1 MVDPHV
7 LVRAEELSLQIN
19 RLHVSYLQED
29 ESPQKIEQRTKLEN
43 FIRKYLCLIAHGR
56 KFIFPETAEVLRCS
70 VAMKNNFSAY
80 RASTA
85 WNAIA
90 RYAAN
95 LVAQPWRKEFR
106 VIKTFSGF
114 YIHDIE
120 ENLVGAER
128 LLDCMGYKR
137 VDHSSLVLEQP
148 IDLDA
153 VISVSRDAIVAFVE
167 CQVMKEIWEGVYPQF
182 ECSWLEILNFRE
194 SHICSPESTIKSLS
208 YLYHQNCFHQ
218 QQQQQ
223 IMVPPIIPHDAYST
237 ANRIHHH
244 SPQSSCLYGQ
254 AVSPQMPYYGY
265 SSYASCPAPPQPRY
279 ACVVNPQMMYP
290 MSPAGYHHAKSPIA
304 PANGY
309 HYQHSNQILPSSSG
323 HNGYMVP
330 QASSLPPTYNC
341 VVPTGQLI
349 ELDSS
354 TSVGPSSRAC
364 RLSTSLVDDDK
375 SVELRNGTGAE
386 RSSNFYAEGVIP
398 IRESPTSIRL
408 ENKTLRPNT
417 FDDLKPRKNGM
428 HIDVG
433 DESYSHSEKF
443 GASKQPQRQTARK
456 GGAPTAPMQDG
467 TGTWESW
474 DYVYRNLESQG
485 YNKDVGERG
494 DILHSSTFPRR
505 GSVGS
510 AGSSP
515 NINGTVARNSRNVR
529 DTEVSASV
537 EQSSHLSHLTNSIQ
551 AMRLNSDSNT
561 YGKGVDAV
569 DSRSGVRDT
578 KKEKIGTKSSS
589 AAPKS
594 VLRDQKKETNAL
606 LTSTL
611 KKGQESRAEDEAV
624 NFWECVFCTFHNKN
638 GQCVCEMCGKSRQPG
653 NEDKPLI
660 SGGRECPKCTL
671 VNARGV
677 VSCEACHESL
687 KNSPTYI

>member
-7 LVRAEELSLQIN
+7 LARADELSLQIN

-29 ESPQKIEQRTKLEN
+29 ESPLKIEQRTKLEN

-95 LVAQPWRKEFR
+95 LVAQPWRKEFK

-128 LLDCMGYKR
+128 LLDCMGYRR

-148 IDLDA
+148 IDLDN
-153 VISVSRDAIVAFVE
+153 VINVSRDAIVAFVE

-194 SHICSPESTIKSLS
+194 SHICSPESAIKSLS
-208 YLYHQNCFHQ
+208 YIYHQNCFHQ

-223 IMVPPIIPHDAYST
+223 IMAPILHDAYST
-237 ANRIHHH
+237 ANRIHPH

-265 SSYASCPAPPQPRY
+265 SSYPSCPVPPQPRY
-279 ACVVNPQMMYP
+279 ACVVNPPMMYP
-290 MSPAGYHHAKSPIA
+290 MSPVGYHHVKSPIA

-309 HYQHSNQILPSSSG
+309 HYQHSNQILPSSSA

-330 QASSLPPTYNC
+330 QTSTLASSYNC

-354 TSVGPSSRAC
+354 TSVGPSSRVC
-364 RLSTSLVDDDK
+364 RQSTSLVDDLK
-375 SVELRNGTGAE
+375 SPELRNGAAGE
-386 RSSNFYAEGVIP
+386 RSSNLYCEGVLSK
-398 IRESPTSIRL
+398 RESPTTVRS
-408 ENKTLRPNT
+408 ENKTSRPNT
-417 FDDLKPRKNGM
+417 FDDLKPRRNGM
-428 HIDVG
+428 HIEVG
-433 DESYSHSEKF
+433 DESCSHAEKF
-443 GASKQPQRQTARK
+443 GVGKQPQRQGARK
-456 GGAPTAPMQDG
+456 ANAPTAPMQDG

-515 NINGTVARNSRNVR
+515 NVNGTVARNSRNVR
-529 DTEVSASV
+529 DTEVSANI
-537 EQSSHLSHLTNSIQ
+537 EQSSHLSHLSDGIQ
-551 AMRLNSDSNT
+551 AMRLNCENST
-561 YGKGVDAV
+561 YGRSVDAV
-569 DSRSGVRDT
+569 DSRSAVRDS
-578 KKEKIGTKSSS
+578 KKEKIGTKGFS
-589 AAPKS
+589 AAPKT
-594 VLRDQKKETNAL
+594 VPRDQKREINVL
-606 LTSTL
+606 SSTV
-611 KKGQESRAEDEAV
+611 KKSHENRVEDEASS
-624 NFWECVFCTFHNKN
+624 FWECVFCTYHNKN
-638 GQCVCEMCGKSRQPG
+638 GTCVCDMCGKSRQPG
-653 NEDKPLI
+653 NEEKPLI